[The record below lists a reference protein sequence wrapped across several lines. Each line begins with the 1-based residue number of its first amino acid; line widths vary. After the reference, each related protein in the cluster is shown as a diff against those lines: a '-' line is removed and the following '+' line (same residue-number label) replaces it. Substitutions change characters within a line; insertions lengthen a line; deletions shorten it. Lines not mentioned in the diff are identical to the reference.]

1 MSPFEVAGPVGAVAA
16 HIFVARWIAAIAFLS
31 LLAVLSLGLRR
42 ARKQS
47 LCDEADAALEA
58 DFRRLERESQP

>member
-1 MSPFEVAGPVGAVAA
+1 MSPFEVTGSVGAVAA
-16 HIFVARWIAAIAFLS
+16 HIPVARWIAAIAFFS
-31 LLAVLSLGLRR
+31 LLAVLSLGLLR